1 MPYSVGIYQN
11 KNSSFSDIICT
22 ALSQFGV
29 KIRQC
34 TNEKE
39 PNLSTDGNFLSVY
52 SVECAALLPDHLDI
66 CILESGY
73 EKSNSFPQADTV
85 IVPDICSV
93 STISQ
98 LNPKSV
104 ITYGLS
110 CKNTVTVSSLIQNKL
125 IISVQREIVSLEK
138 KRIVEQEFSI
148 DVKDSSQIEALLA
161 SVSLLLLLDVPIET
175 IKHVESF
182 PAAVI

>member
-11 KNSSFSDIICT
+11 KNSSFSEIICT
-22 ALSQFGV
+22 SLSHFGV
-29 KIRQC
+29 KITQC
-34 TNEKE
+34 TNVKDEFFSDD
-39 PNLSTDGNFLSVY
+39 NNSLNVY

-110 CKNTVTVSSLIQNKL
+110 CKNTVTVSSLIQSKL
-125 IISVQREIVSLEK
+125 IVSVQREIVSLGK
-138 KRIVEQEFSI
+138 NRIVEQEFSI
-148 DVKDSSQIEALLA
+148 DLKNSNQIEALLA
-161 SVSLLLLLDVPIET
+161 SISILLLLDIPVET
-175 IKHVESF
+175 IKHIDF
-182 PAAVI
+182 LRTAVM

>member
-22 ALSQFGV
+22 SLSHFGV
-29 KIRQC
+29 KTKQC
-34 TNEKE
+34 ANEKE
-39 PNLSTDGNFLSVY
+39 PDISTDANSLSVY

-73 EKSNSFPQADTV
+73 EKSNSFPQANTV

-93 STISQ
+93 STINQ

-110 CKNTVTVSSLIQNKL
+110 CKNTVTVSSLIQSKL
-125 IISVQREIVSLEK
+125 VISVQREIVSLEK

-148 DVKDSSQIEALLA
+148 DLKNSSQIEALLA

-175 IKHVESF
+175 IKHAEFSPV
-182 PAAVI
+182 AVI

>member
-1 MPYSVGIYQN
+1 MPYSIGIYQK

-22 ALSQFGV
+22 SLSQFGV
-29 KIRQC
+29 DITLR
-34 TNEKE
+34 TNDKE
-39 PNLSTDGNFLSVY
+39 NRFLDDNNSLSVY
-52 SVECAALLPDHLDI
+52 AVECVALLPDHLDI

-93 STISQ
+93 STINQ

-110 CKNTVTVSSLIQNKL
+110 CKNTVTVSSLIQRKL
-125 IISVQREIVSLEK
+125 IISIQREIVSLSRN
-138 KRIVEQEFSI
+138 RIIEQEFSI
-148 DVKDSSQIEALLA
+148 DLKDSSQIEALLA
-161 SVSLLLLLDVPIET
+161 SVSLLLVLDIPVEQV
-175 IKHVESF
+175 KHIDF
-182 PAAVI
+182 LPAAVI